1 VTLHPAR
8 PTAHP
13 RPTNVDVSVS
23 PDTGTRT
30 VTVYS
35 EVDGYVI
42 LIASRDAPDSLIDAT
57 AKIATESRG
66 GK

>member
-1 VTLHPAR
+1 
-8 PTAHP
+8 
-13 RPTNVDVSVS
+13 VS

>member
-1 VTLHPAR
+1 MTSEPAK
-8 PTAHP
+8 A

-42 LIASRDAPDSLIDAT
+42 LSASRDAPDSLIDAAARI
-57 AKIATESRG
+57 AKG
-66 GK
+66 VDQ